1 MNIAPLTDRLLDAT
15 GIGFQRPFW
24 LLAIVI
30 PILMLMWVWKRR
42 NRRIAMPYDHRR
54 DPVEGRGWWRT
65 VSTAESLLPAC
76 LGIVILILA
85 LPLTTGNPITERSL
99 SNIEFCVDC
108 SGSMTAE
115 FGEGNRYDASM
126 KAINEFIG
134 IRQGDAFGLT
144 FFASDVIRWCP
155 LTTDSSAFRCALPFM
170 APDSQRAI
178 GGGTSIG
185 RALLYCRKVL
195 AEQET
200 GDRMIILVS
209 DGQSGDLYN
218 NQDIEIGRQLAA
230 DRIVVYG
237 IHIGDTD
244 VPEQIMNLTGETGG
258 TAFVSGDPAGL
269 DQIFRRIDEM
279 RPAEMKSVEVEQIEH
294 FGPFCLAALSVLGLS
309 VMCSFGLRYTPW

>member
-1 MNIAPLTDRLLDAT
+1 MNPETITDRLLDLT
-15 GIGFQRPFW
+15 GIGFHRPYW
-24 LLAIVI
+24 LIALVV
-30 PILMLMWVWKRR
+30 PILMGAWIWRR
-42 NRRIAMPYDHRR
+42 QGRRTALPYDHRT
-54 DPVEGRGWWRT
+54 PAVSGRGWWRLLGT
-65 VSTAESLLPAC
+65 VESLLPLSLA
-76 LGIVILILA
+76 IVILILA
-85 LPLTTGNPITERSL
+85 IPLRTGNPITERSL

-108 SGSMTAE
+108 SGSMTAQ
-115 FGEGNRYDASM
+115 FGDGNRYDASM
-126 KAINEFIG
+126 KAINEFVEV
-134 IRQGDAFGLT
+134 RKGDAFGLT

-185 RALLYCRKVL
+185 KALLYCRKIL

-209 DGQSGDLYN
+209 DGQSGDLFN
-218 NQDIEIGRQLAA
+218 NEDIEIGRQLAA

-244 VPEQIMNLTGETGG
+244 IPEQILNLTGETGG
-258 TAFVSGDPAGL
+258 TAFVSGDPDGL
-269 DQIFRRIDEM
+269 AEVFAKIDQM
-279 RPAEMKSVEVEQIEH
+279 RPAEMKSVEVEQVEN
-294 FGPFCLAALSVLGLS
+294 FAPFSFAALSVLGLA